1 MEDGRP
7 ITEGSKYKAAIE
19 KNVKI
24 INEDD
29 FLKMIRDSDPE
40 GSARYAKEQEI
51 EKQKEAQ
58 KLVSDLIVKRRNLTR
73 LLKWTRRTVILSL

>member
-1 MEDGRP
+1 M
-7 ITEGSKYKAAIE
+7 
-19 KNVKI
+19 KI

-58 KLVSDLIVKRRNLTR
+58 KLRKRLDSEEKKPNQITKVDSTYSHFIIV
-73 LLKWTRRTVILSL
+73 I